1 MTSLQSLRNFRAH
14 NAGRRISFVSG
25 NFKVIHPGHIRL
37 LRFAREMA
45 DRLVVGV
52 VPGNPWNAM
61 VSERDRLENVNAL
74 NMVDLVCL
82 LDTSLAEAL
91 RALRPDFVVKGKEY
105 EDGDNPEA
113 AILDTY
119 NGKLVFSSGSSVLS
133 EADVIDGTSA
143 HSLSFSLPGA
153 YMQRHGIVPEDLRRI
168 LEAMRDVKI
177 TVVGDSIVDE
187 YIHCDPLG
195 MSQED
200 PTIVVRQSTTRRYL
214 GGAGIVA
221 AHAASLGAQVR
232 FATVCGYDDTA
243 DFVREKLREYG
254 VHAHIFEDDTRP
266 TTLKQRFRCRGKT
279 LLRVSHL
286 QQHDVDRRLA
296 RRMLKVLLPCI
307 DDSDLLIFSD
317 FNYGCLSPMVVDS
330 LTSHAQ
336 QRKATIVA
344 DSQSS
349 SQIGDVGRFCGATL
363 LTPTEREARLAL
375 KDFASG
381 LVVLAD
387 NLLHKAGAGNVI
399 MTLGEAGILIQPG
412 GNEETDQLPAL
423 NPMAKDVAGAGDSLL
438 VVAALALAAGG
449 NIWQAACLGSLGAA
463 IQVSREGN
471 IPLSADDMLR
481 GLLNR

>member
-168 LEAMRDVKI
+168 LEAMRDVRI

-200 PTIVVRQSTTRRYL
+200 PTIVVRQSTTRPLPRRGRAL
-214 GGAGIVA
+214 WPPCRQSGGAG
-221 AHAASLGAQVR
+221 S
-232 FATVCGYDDTA
+232 FCD
-243 DFVREKLREYG
+243 
-254 VHAHIFEDDTRP
+254 
-266 TTLKQRFRCRGKT
+266 C
-279 LLRVSHL
+279 LRV
-286 QQHDVDRRLA
+286 
-296 RRMLKVLLPCI
+296 
-307 DDSDLLIFSD
+307 
-317 FNYGCLSPMVVDS
+317 
-330 LTSHAQ
+330 
-336 QRKATIVA
+336 
-344 DSQSS
+344 
-349 SQIGDVGRFCGATL
+349 
-363 LTPTEREARLAL
+363 
-375 KDFASG
+375 
-381 LVVLAD
+381 
-387 NLLHKAGAGNVI
+387 
-399 MTLGEAGILIQPG
+399 
-412 GNEETDQLPAL
+412 
-423 NPMAKDVAGAGDSLL
+423 
-438 VVAALALAAGG
+438 
-449 NIWQAACLGSLGAA
+449 
-463 IQVSREGN
+463 
-471 IPLSADDMLR
+471 
-481 GLLNR
+481 